1 MSLRNREGKK
11 STIRVSLYWVI
22 GMAVGLIIAIITA
35 IVIQAF
41 KSMEINWQGI
51 ALTIGA
57 VGVFIAPAFGFKALQ
72 TQYEEK

>member
-1 MSLRNREGKK
+1 MSLRNKEGKK